1 MTLDAI
7 YSDLLALSKQTG
19 ILPTDLKIISDL
31 MQKIR
36 DQKESA
42 NPFQA
47 WKDAIS
53 EYKVALAG
61 IGDGVI
67 TPEDQDALLASAD
80 KLVNAGKN
88 IASAFSTTID
98 PLEKTISLV
107 TDIAD
112 GLGIAFSDSTK
123 AGIDDFMKGFKI
135 MSDAMEVM
143 NSVLALNTLATQ
155 INTASKTN
163 LATANVVAGASEVVV
178 AAGATAGN
186 RGDDWACSFY
196 MACISTI
203 MAVTCRCCCCGSYIF

>member
-1 MTLDAI
+1 MQFQNI
-7 YSDLLALSKQTG
+7 KLLWQ
-19 ILPTDLKIISDL
+19 
-31 MQKIR
+31 
-36 DQKESA
+36 
-42 NPFQA
+42 
-47 WKDAIS
+47 
-53 EYKVALAG
+53 G

-178 AAGATAGN
+178 AAGATAATGAMTGLAASIWLALAPLWPLLAVAAAVGAIFFN
-186 RGDDWACSFY
+186 CRG
-196 MACISTI
+196 
-203 MAVTCRCCCCGSYIF
+203 